1 MPIAARLSKGR
12 FRTFGRTQRSA
23 AILTVMLVTTVSGLA
38 QAAKKPVTP
47 ETKKEPDIKEELTLK
62 NGDRL
67 TGQLLNSTG
76 TEIKFKSELAG
87 EVTVAWNNVK
97 ELKSSREF
105 AVIPKDAKN
114 VRDSAAIPQGGIKI
128 EEKGIEVSPTVV
140 AKPESAAAKPKTEE
154 PKTEEKA
161 DTTNKQVASAKEIP
175 ASKIGYVVDDA
186 SYQSEIHRKIGFKS
200 GWDGHIDTGSTMI
213 FSTQNS
219 YLLVVS
225 TALRRSVPTVSWLD
239 PKLRTT
245 VDFNLSAGRTTQ
257 IGQPETITNVYH
269 VGAERD
275 EYFSPRGYY
284 LQVTTFDHDF
294 SQGLVLQQIY
304 GAGVG
309 ATLVKKPT
317 RVFDVTADLH
327 YEGQK
332 FNATANVSE
341 LNLQL
346 IGSSITEA
354 FEQSWGKVKFNE
366 KMLADIAWNNA
377 NAFSATGTT
386 SVRMPVYKALGFS
399 VSIIDNFL
407 NNPQVGYQKNS
418 LQFST
423 GFALSLH

>member
-1 MPIAARLSKGR
+1 MLIAARLSESR
-12 FRTFGRTQRSA
+12 FPTFGSTQRTA
-23 AILTVMLVTTVSGLA
+23 ATLSLILVTTLSGLA
-38 QAAKKPVTP
+38 QAAKKPVKP
-47 ETKKEPDIKEELTLK
+47 ETKKEEPKIKEELILK
-62 NGDRL
+62 NDDRL
-67 TGQLLNSTG
+67 TGELLNSTG
-76 TEIKFKSELAG
+76 TEVKFKSDLAG
-87 EVTVAWNNVK
+87 EVTVAWSNIK

-105 AVIPKDAKN
+105 AVIPKDVKD
-114 VRDSAAIPQGGIKI
+114 VRNSAAIPQGGIKI
-128 EEKGIEVSPTVV
+128 GEKDVVVSPTVV
-140 AKPESAAAKPKTEE
+140 AKPENATAKSKTEE
-154 PKTEEKA
+154 QEKKE
-161 DTTNKQVASAKEIP
+161 DTSNQQVASAKEIP
-175 ASKIGYVVDDA
+175 TTKIGYIVDDA

-200 GWDGHIDTGSTMI
+200 GWDGHIATGSTMI
-213 FSTQNS
+213 FSTQKS

-245 VDFNLSAGRTTQ
+245 VDFNLSAGKTSQ
-257 IGQPETITNVYH
+257 IGQPDTITNVYH

-275 EYFSPRGYY
+275 EYFSRRGYY
-284 LQVTTFDHDF
+284 LQVTSFDHDF
-294 SQGLVLQQIY
+294 SQGLILQQIY
-304 GAGVG
+304 GAGIG
-309 ATLVKKPT
+309 ATLVKKET
-317 RVFDVTADLH
+317 HEFDVTADLH

-332 FNATANVSE
+332 FNATADVSE

-354 FEQSWGKVKFNE
+354 FQQKWGKVEFNE

-377 NAFSATGTT
+377 SAFSATGTS
-386 SVRMPVYKALGFS
+386 SVRMPVYKKLGFS